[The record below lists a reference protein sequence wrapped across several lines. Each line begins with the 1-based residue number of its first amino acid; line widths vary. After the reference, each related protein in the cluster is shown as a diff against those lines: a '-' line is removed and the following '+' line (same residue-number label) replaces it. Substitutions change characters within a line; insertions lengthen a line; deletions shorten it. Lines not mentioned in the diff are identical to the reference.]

1 MSKATR
7 EGQRDANTWMAEN
20 PRSQWAVAI
29 RPGVLGADEGLI
41 NALGATE
48 AARYLGVP
56 RPYVNGELTKKA
68 YAAFRSYAKAW
79 DATVR
84 GALNKR

>member
-7 EGQRDANTWMAEN
+7 EGRRDAETWMGEN
-20 PRSQWAVAI
+20 PRSEWADAI
-29 RPGVLGADEGLI
+29 RPSVLGADEGLI
-41 NALGATE
+41 NALGAAE

-56 RPYVNGELTKKA
+56 RPYVNGELTSKA

-79 DATVR
+79 EAAIR
-84 GALNKR
+84 SALKGG